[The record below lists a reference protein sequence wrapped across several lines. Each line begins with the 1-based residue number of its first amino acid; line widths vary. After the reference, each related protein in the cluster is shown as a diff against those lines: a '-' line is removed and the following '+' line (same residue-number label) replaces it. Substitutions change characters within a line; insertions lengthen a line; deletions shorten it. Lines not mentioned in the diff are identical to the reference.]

1 MGKRLTF
8 ILLLSLTGLFSLA
21 LFAWALAFCPA
32 DGLRLSAEPASQA
45 AILTGR
51 DPGGQATELLPGE
64 LININTADEAEL
76 DRLPGIGEALAGA
89 ITQYRRENGPF
100 GSIEEIMEV
109 PGIGEGKFTA
119 MKGNITI
126 GEKGP

>member
-51 DPGGQATELLPGE
+51 DPGGQATELL
-64 LININTADEAEL
+64 
-76 DRLPGIGEALAGA
+76 AGA